1 MRANLSTLTTSYG
14 ICHFQETH
22 LLPNDKRPLTRI
34 APHHTI
40 FTSNLSSASAGVSTA
55 ISPDV
60 LHHFSAQSLE
70 LHPALQGY
78 ALATLLTPRAHGRPI
93 VFFNLYLNSAS
104 YSTKTKQ
111 LQQIL
116 DIVLPANAIY
126 FASGDFNFV
135 ESPDDTSSP
144 KWSPP
149 PRSFLD
155 AWEEFLARYQLRELH
170 QPTPTFYRRDTTTT
184 IPLTTSR
191 LDRQYSSLTELD
203 YELLEPSTH
212 LAALPHGLLTSGIS
226 NGDIDKLHHRHQGSD
241 HLAVGTRFDPRRE
254 AGPVGSAF
262 PTGWHA
268 TRHSPTLSRPCGR
281 RGSRASTPTRSW
293 SGSSRRCSPPSRQCS
308 GGEQRSRVTSSTLPA
323 SSPSG
328 SSSCAYTR
336 RTASRAPWSNATRP
350 SMYFYA
356 NAVTMP
362 ASWSPTA
369 CEPTSTDSFPNTAH
383 PRPVTQLTTSTWG
396 KPMSTQA
403 LRMHARR
410 RGQPSRR
417 ARWQEWP

>member
-1 MRANLSTLTTSYG
+1 MRANLATLTTSYG

-40 FTSNLSSASAGVSTA
+40 FTSNLSSASAGVATA

-155 AWEEFLARYQLRELH
+155 TWEEFLARYQLRELH

-212 LAALPHGLLTSGIS
+212 LAALPHGLLTS
-226 NGDIDKLHHRHQGSD
+226 NGDIDKLYHRHQGSD

-254 AGPVGSAF
+254 GGARRKCIPSWVARDASFAPIFQALWEEEEPCVNAYEELERLKSALFAAKSAVLRRRATVKGYKLDAAGQLAVGVKLLRL
-262 PTGWHA
+262 HA
-268 TRHSPTLSRPCGR
+268 ADGL
-281 RGSRASTPTRSW
+281 TRSMVQ
-293 SGSSRRCSPPSRQCS
+293 RYAAKYVFLRQCCDDA
-308 GGEQRSRVTSSTLPA
+308 GELV
-323 SSPSG
+323 
-328 SSSCAYTR
+328 
-336 RTASRAPWSNATRP
+336 
-350 SMYFYA
+350 
-356 NAVTMP
+356 
-362 ASWSPTA
+362 PTT